1 MLHARPPAV
10 MDPLSEVLSLLK
22 PSSYAAGGFGTQGD
36 LSIQWPRHDGI
47 KCYAL
52 LAGECWLVV
61 ERTGEPVGLRAGDCF
76 LLPRGLPF
84 RLTTDLAL
92 TPVDFQVLREQGR
105 VGGVTKMARGATR
118 FLAGGHFAL
127 AGSHAKLVLDALPPI
142 VHIRAEA
149 DRAQMRWALEQ
160 MHEELSAPRPGGSLI
175 TQQLAYMMLVQ
186 ALRLYLAEGAHGGA
200 SWLAALTDPQL
211 YGAIAAMHDEPG
223 HPWTLEK
230 LARRAGMSRTVFA
243 LRFKEVVGETATEY
257 LTRWRMLL
265 ATERLA
271 AGGEPVALIASALG
285 YESESSFGKAF
296 RRVIG
301 HSPRRFARGP
311 ARSPTA

>member
-1 MLHARPPAV
+1 M
-10 MDPLSEVLSLLK
+10 
-22 PSSYAAGGFGTQGD
+22 
-36 LSIQWPRHDGI
+36 
-47 KCYAL
+47 
-52 LAGECWLVV
+52 
-61 ERTGEPVGLRAGDCF
+61 
-76 LLPRGLPF
+76 PRGRPF

-92 TPVDFQVLREQGR
+92 TPVDFQILRTQGR
-105 VGGVTKMARGATR
+105 VGGITKDARGATR

-127 AGSHAKLVLDALPPI
+127 AGSYAKLVLDALPPI

-175 TQQLAYMMLVQ
+175 VQQLAYMMLVQ
-186 ALRLYLAEGAHGGA
+186 ALRLHLADGARGSA

-211 YGAIAAMHDEPG
+211 GGAIAAMHDEPG
-223 HPWTLEK
+223 HPWTLET
-230 LARRAGMSRTVFA
+230 LARRVGMSRTVFA

-265 ATERLA
+265 AAERLA
-271 AGGEPVALIASALG
+271 AGSEPVATIASALG
-285 YESESSFGKAF
+285 YESEVSSFGKAF

-301 HSPRRFARGP
+301 HSAPGFVRGP
-311 ARSPTA
+311 AAGRRRRSRSAANRGCEVVTLGPPLLVSGSSSRKLTLRARR

>member
-1 MLHARPPAV
+1 

-22 PSSYAAGGFGTQGD
+22 PSSYAAGGFGTDGD
-36 LSIQWPRHDGI
+36 LAIQWPRHDGI

-61 ERTGEPVGLRAGDCF
+61 EGTGEPARLRAGDCF

-84 RLTTDLAL
+84 RLTTDLTL
-92 TPVDFQVLREQGR
+92 TPVDFQVLRAQGR
-105 VGGVTKMARGATR
+105 VGGITKEAGGGAR

-127 AGSHAKLVLDALPPI
+127 AGGHAKLVLDALPPI

-149 DRAQMRWALEQ
+149 DRAQMRWALER
-160 MHEELSAPRPGGSLI
+160 MREELSNPRPGGSLI
-175 TQQLAYMMLVQ
+175 AQQLAYMMLVQ
-186 ALRLYLAEGAHGGA
+186 ALRLYLAEGAQSRGGA
-200 SWLAALTDPQL
+200 SWLAALTDPHL
-211 YGAIAAMHDEPG
+211 YGAIAAIHDEPG

-265 ATERLA
+265 AAERLT
-271 AGGEPVALIASALG
+271 AGSEPVAMIASALG

-296 RRVIG
+296 RRVLG
-301 HSPRRFARGP
+301 HPPRRFTRGP
-311 ARSPTA
+311 ARSPMAG

>member
-1 MLHARPPAV
+1 

-22 PSSYAAGGFGTQGD
+22 PSSYASGGFGTQGE
-36 LSIQWPRHDGI
+36 LAIQWPRHEGI

-61 ERTGEPVGLRAGDCF
+61 EGTGEPVGLRAGDCF

-92 TPVDFQVLREQGR
+92 TQILRAQGR
-105 VGGVTKMARGATR
+105 IGGVTKDPGANR
-118 FLAGGHFAL
+118 FIAGGHFAL
-127 AGSHAKLVLDALPPI
+127 AGSHAKLVLEALPPI

-149 DRAQMRWALEQ
+149 DRAQMRWALDRMQ
-160 MHEELSAPRPGGSLI
+160 EELSAPRPGGSLI
-175 TQQLAYMMLVQ
+175 AQQLAYMMLVQ
-186 ALRLYLAEGAHGGA
+186 ALRLYLAEGAQGRA

-211 YGAIAAMHDEPG
+211 GGAINAMHDEPG

-271 AGGEPVALIASALG
+271 AGGEPVATIASALG

-301 HSPRRFARGP
+301 HPPRRFARGQS
-311 ARSPTA
+311 RSPTAE

>member
-1 MLHARPPAV
+1 

-36 LSIQWPRHDGI
+36 LAIQWPKHDGI

-61 ERTGEPVGLRAGDCF
+61 DGAGDPVPLRAGDCF

-92 TPVDFQVLREQGR
+92 TPVDFQVLRAQGR
-105 VGGVTKMARGATR
+105 VGGVTKEASGAAR
-118 FLAGGHFAL
+118 FLVGGHFAL

-149 DRAQMRWALEQ
+149 DRAQMRWAIERMQ
-160 MHEELSAPRPGGSLI
+160 EELSAPRPGGALI
-175 TQQLAYMMLVQ
+175 AQQLAYMMLVQ
-186 ALRLYLAEGAHGGA
+186 ALRLHLSEGARGSA
-200 SWLAALTDPQL
+200 SATSWLAALTDPQL
-211 YGAIAAMHDEPG
+211 GGSIAAMHDDPG
-223 HPWTLEK
+223 HPWTLET

-265 ATERLA
+265 AAERLT
-271 AGGEPVALIASALG
+271 AGSEPVARIASTLG

-301 HSPRRFARGP
+301 HSPREFAKGA
-311 ARSPTA
+311 ARSPEAE